1 MQKNILGNLHVI
13 INIIMLIICVLFCM
27 IFTFAVD
34 IDIAKNFRLAFFVS
48 IAILLVFNILMI
60 SLVIFQRKKIN
71 ETLQALF
78 VQEDYS
84 KAREYLDKCRSK
96 IVMPAVYQI
105 LLFYSGY
112 VELLD
117 NDIEKGKQF
126 LQQYKIDKQYR
137 MNSLFVI
144 FCLFLLYFIYLYEE
158 DECGLVAI
166 REKYNKY
173 KTSLSKTISSNEE
186 AKLAIETIDYFENNL
201 IKEGV
206 KHLRLSR
213 FYKLLFLKR
222 LVDRYK

>member
-13 INIIMLIICVLFCM
+13 INIVLLSICVLFCM

-84 KAREYLDKCRSK
+84 NAREYLDKCRSK

-105 LLFYSGY
+105 LLYYSGY

-126 LQQYKIDKQYR
+126 LKQYKIDKQYR

-206 KHLRLSR
+206 KHLRVSR
-213 FYKLLFLKR
+213 FYKLLFLNR